1 MSSNVSVRKKQPS
14 NVGPWSE
21 DRTSEERSEFFRR
34 AARAQWGPKKIPP
47 KKANDGP
54 WTWPIDLER
63 YDRSPHL
70 TRVETNM
77 LTRYAE
83 AYKFYRYGRT
93 MDFGAAL
100 NRLVRPLNEVLD
112 YTGIITNRRKYVL
125 LFFLREMAERKR
137 PFGDGLLRSGL
148 IRLTLGSLHGSMP
161 WRLLTCCAVFLIC
174 IASRAITSSIPVWPA
189 RFLAASTRRR
199 SLNACWISSWSGATG
214 GEAHATK

>member
-14 NVGPWSE
+14 NVGPWSK
-21 DRTSEERSEFFRR
+21 DRTSEERSEFFQR

-70 TRVETNM
+70 TRFETNM

-100 NRLVRPLNEVLD
+100 NRLVRPS
-112 YTGIITNRRKYVL
+112 TKSR
-125 LFFLREMAERKR
+125 
-137 PFGDGLLRSGL
+137 
-148 IRLTLGSLHGSMP
+148 LHGNHHEPAKVCSALP
-161 WRLLTCCAVFLIC
+161 SARDGRAPAVFL
-174 IASRAITSSIPVWPA
+174 
-189 RFLAASTRRR
+189 
-199 SLNACWISSWSGATG
+199 GMDD
-214 GEAHATK
+214 